1 MFCRTLTFKIGDAP
15 VNYFKFKLQGRFMPK
30 VIEAVYENGVFKP
43 LEKVDLPEGVRVRI
57 RIEDIEDLL
66 KGLCGLIESKISLE
80 DIKRMRAEV
89 KTWRRL

>member
-1 MFCRTLTFKIGDAP
+1 MSKI
-15 VNYFKFKLQGRFMPK
+15 VE
-30 VIEAVYENGVFKP
+30 VIYENGVFKP
-43 LEKVDLPEGVRVRI
+43 LEKVDLPEGARVRI

-66 KGLCGLIESKISLE
+66 KEFCGLIESKITLE